1 MSFVVFLQNYS
12 EVDFTCLDNIKMI
25 DYSQNNDM
33 RKGLHKI
40 NIKPSTTIRQDYNG
54 FSKLCHELD
63 EPIVL
68 TRNGE
73 ADLVV
78 MSYEAFRRMEARIK
92 LQSKL
97 LVAEKQ
103 IAEGA
108 QLLEHDEV
116 IARIRGKLNAAKA

>member
-1 MSFVVFLQNYS
+1 M
-12 EVDFTCLDNIKMI
+12 
-25 DYSQNNDM
+25 
-33 RKGLHKI
+33 
-40 NIKPSTTIRQDYNG
+40 NIKPSTTIRKDYNG
-54 FSKLCHELD
+54 FSKYCHELD
-63 EPIVL
+63 EPVVL

-78 MSYEAFRRMEARIK
+78 MSHDAFRRMEARIK

-103 IAEGA
+103 LAEGE

-116 IARIRGKLNAAKA
+116 TARMRRKVDAAKV

>member
-1 MSFVVFLQNYS
+1 M
-12 EVDFTCLDNIKMI
+12 
-25 DYSQNNDM
+25 
-33 RKGLHKI
+33 

-54 FSKLCHELD
+54 FSKYCHELD
-63 EPIVL
+63 EPVVL
-68 TRNGE
+68 TRNGK

-78 MSYEAFRRMEARIK
+78 MSHEAFRRMEARIK

-103 IAEGA
+103 IAENA

-116 IARIRGKLNAAKA
+116 MAKMHRKINAAKE

>member
-1 MSFVVFLQNYS
+1 M
-12 EVDFTCLDNIKMI
+12 
-25 DYSQNNDM
+25 
-33 RKGLHKI
+33 

-54 FSKLCHELD
+54 FSKYCHELD
-63 EPIVL
+63 EPVVL

-78 MSYEAFRRMEARIK
+78 MSHEAYRRMEARIK

-103 IAEGA
+103 VAKGE
-108 QLLEHDEV
+108 QLLEHEQV
-116 IARIRGKLNAAKA
+116 MVRMRRKINAAKE

>member
-1 MSFVVFLQNYS
+1 M
-12 EVDFTCLDNIKMI
+12 
-25 DYSQNNDM
+25 
-33 RKGLHKI
+33 H
-40 NIKPSTTIRQDYNG
+40 IKPSTTIRQDYNG

-63 EPIVL
+63 EPVIL

-78 MSYEAFRRMEARIK
+78 MSHEAFRRMEARIK

-103 IAEGA
+103 IAEGE
-108 QLLEHDEV
+108 QLIEHDEV
-116 IARIRGKLNAAKA
+116 MARMRRKINAAKE

>member
-1 MSFVVFLQNYS
+1 M
-12 EVDFTCLDNIKMI
+12 
-25 DYSQNNDM
+25 
-33 RKGLHKI
+33 

-54 FSKLCHELD
+54 FSKYCHELD
-63 EPIVL
+63 EPVVL

-78 MSYEAFRRMEARIK
+78 MSHEAFRRMEARIK

-103 IAEGA
+103 IAEGD
-108 QLLEHDEV
+108 QLLKHDEV
-116 IARIRGKLNAAKA
+116 MARMRRKIDAAKA